1 MTPNITQQ
9 ISFSKK
15 FSRILAVC
23 QICLH
28 IQQIKYIFWR
38 FFLTA
43 DVSPSE
49 AHLNWWVNRR
59 LIIKTIARKSNLSA
73 WFGTWWQTLRN
84 NNMSSKKN
92 SIFRLHMFC
101 RPRKAHERVS
111 REKPCLC
118 VAGARCWSPPVYFH
132 QTTIFL
138 FRYLCPCWRSYIATV
153 QSGCWTP
160 TRVWAVTIP
169 VHIPFEIDMDSHSR
183 VDEGVIAGSCKIT
196 SMLFDNDLLLLASP
210 EQGHQHALDRFFVAY
225 DQLRMKISS
234 RTNKELF
241 LFRKPNQC
249 IRHLQLHSR

>member
-1 MTPNITQQ
+1 M
-9 ISFSKK
+9 
-15 FSRILAVC
+15 C
-23 QICLH
+23 QNRLH
-28 IQQIKYIFWR
+28 IKQINYIFRR
-38 FFLTA
+38 FFFINSRRFA
-43 DVSPSE
+43 QWSPLE
-49 AHLNWWVNRR
+49 LWVNGR
-59 LIIKTIARKSNLSA
+59 LIIKTIARKSNLSS

-84 NNMSSKKN
+84 TWAAKRNMSSKKN

-132 QTTIFL
+132 QITIFL

-225 DQLRMKISS
+225 DQLRMKISA